1 MKELTGEGPDLV
13 LKTGPSR
20 MTADRFRMGID
31 ENGLGPRLGP
41 LVVTAI
47 VAKVTDEG
55 EVIAGRKPR
64 GALAKRLGDSK
75 AMVSHGDVALG
86 EAWARAVAA
95 RTGLEADRPDALIH
109 SLALD
114 SRDELRR
121 LCPSHVEAQCW
132 NVDTEAFG
140 ADLDLVTQISTDLQK
155 LALRGIDVIGVRSSI
170 VCTKRLNDER
180 ARGRSRFDVDLHAME
195 RIILDAR
202 ERMDGDLEAVC
213 GTVGGYARYSSAFGP
228 LAGRL
233 HAIIEEG
240 AKRSAYRF
248 PGLGTIAF
256 VRDADANH
264 LLVAMA
270 SMVGKWIREVMMAR
284 IVRFYGHEE
293 GELDAS
299 GYHDPVTVRFV
310 AATALVRKKG
320 RIPDACFERVGE
332 AGGVLRA
339 TAP

>member
-1 MKELTGEGPDLV
+1 
-13 LKTGPSR
+13 

-140 ADLDLVTQISTDLQK
+140 ADLDLVTQYRRIS
-155 LALRGIDVIGVRSSI
+155 RSWPSAAS
-170 VCTKRLNDER
+170 T
-180 ARGRSRFDVDLHAME
+180 
-195 RIILDAR
+195 
-202 ERMDGDLEAVC
+202 
-213 GTVGGYARYSSAFGP
+213 SSAF
-228 LAGRL
+228 AR
-233 HAIIEEG
+233 AS
-240 AKRSAYRF
+240 SA
-248 PGLGTIAF
+248 PSA
-256 VRDADANH
+256 
-264 LLVAMA
+264 
-270 SMVGKWIREVMMAR
+270 
-284 IVRFYGHEE
+284 
-293 GELDAS
+293 
-299 GYHDPVTVRFV
+299 
-310 AATALVRKKG
+310 
-320 RIPDACFERVGE
+320 
-332 AGGVLRA
+332 
-339 TAP
+339 